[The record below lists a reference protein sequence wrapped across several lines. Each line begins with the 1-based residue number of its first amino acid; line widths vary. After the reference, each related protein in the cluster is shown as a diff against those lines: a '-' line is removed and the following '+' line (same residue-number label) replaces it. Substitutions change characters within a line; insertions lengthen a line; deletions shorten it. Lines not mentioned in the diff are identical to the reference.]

1 MNNCDI
7 CRVSSENVR
16 LFDAINGLRMTTIC
30 ERCSIINDIPI
41 IKRPNSDQIK
51 ESEITR
57 VSERM
62 RSLSRIRSPINIQK
76 RPEIF
81 FREERLKELE
91 RNPELE
97 QPEKENLK
105 LMDNFHWEITKQRRK
120 KGLSQKQLANAIG
133 ESEAVIQMIEKAKLP
148 ENAKKLIIKLEQIFQ
163 ARLTKINEM
172 PKKIN
177 KVLLINEKGRELEII
192 PEDEEMIFREDG
204 PEEIIPTKTAEQI
217 SLERAEKVLGIKS
230 PETTKKINYLSQN
243 RDLDIRKINRNETTI
258 GQLRNIHE
266 ERGVMMKRRHEEE
279 QIKME
284 ERKRIFNEIRE
295 REKNRKD
302 ILEKRRQEAER
313 ERILKEK
320 KKEVEI
326 LREKEDKNFERYLG
340 GSELLE

>member
-105 LMDNFHWEITKQRRK
+105 LMNNFHWEITKQRRK

-133 ESEAVIQMIEKAKLP
+133 ESEAVIQMIEKAILQ
-148 ENAKKLIIKLEQIFQ
+148 ECVN
-163 ARLTKINEM
+163 
-172 PKKIN
+172 
-177 KVLLINEKGRELEII
+177 
-192 PEDEEMIFREDG
+192 
-204 PEEIIPTKTAEQI
+204 I
-217 SLERAEKVLGIKS
+217 S
-230 PETTKKINYLSQN
+230 Q
-243 RDLDIRKINRNETTI
+243 
-258 GQLRNIHE
+258 
-266 ERGVMMKRRHEEE
+266 
-279 QIKME
+279 
-284 ERKRIFNEIRE
+284 
-295 REKNRKD
+295 
-302 ILEKRRQEAER
+302 
-313 ERILKEK
+313 
-320 KKEVEI
+320 
-326 LREKEDKNFERYLG
+326 
-340 GSELLE
+340 